1 MKKQTNYPLYDV
13 TPFSDFKEML
23 TIAVKEAG
31 DKIAFKFKNE
41 DNSVS
46 EISYKAFFSDV
57 TALGC
62 ALTSLG
68 LSGLHV
74 ACIGE
79 NCYKWVVTYL
89 AMLGCTGVFVPI
101 DKELPPGDI
110 INVIE
115 NSDSEAVFYSESFE
129 KILSEDNARLS
140 KIRHFIGFDRKKS
153 DGKYMSFDEFIAEGR
168 RSAETDPAPYLLQ
181 KSDPDKLKM
190 LVYTS
195 GTTGMSKG
203 VMLSEHNLVSCVYY
217 GLQISTVYDTCLS
230 VLPYHHTYE
239 SVCGLLVSLHMH
251 STICINDKIRNVLK
265 NLQLFKP
272 SYLYLVPAFAE
283 AFYKKIWQTAKE
295 GKKDGAL
302 KILIGVSNVL
312 RGAGIDVRR
321 KLFGTIHESFGGRL
335 RKIVCGGAPIRPEIG
350 EFFDAIGIDLING
363 YGITE
368 CSPLV
373 SANRDRFNDF
383 RTTGVKLPCI
393 EIKIDVSEDEGKV
406 NEGVGEICVKGDT
419 VMLGYYKNPEETA
432 RVLKDGWFYTG
443 DYGIMNEK
451 GQLLIT
457 GRKKNLIVLSNGKN
471 IYPEEIE
478 NYIMSIPYVTEV
490 VVYALKD
497 ETGSESALCAEA
509 FLNEEK
515 LNEMKVTDPADLLKQ
530 DIAAACRSLPPYKQ
544 IQKVV
549 VRSVEFDKTTSKKIK
564 RSSIRS

>member
-1 MKKQTNYPLYDV
+1 MKKQSNYPLYDV

-41 DNSVS
+41 DNTVT
-46 EISYKAFFSDV
+46 EISYKSFYSDV

-79 NCYKWVVTYL
+79 NCYKWVVAYL

-101 DKELPPGDI
+101 DKELPPNDI

-115 NSDSEAVFYSESFE
+115 NSDSEVVFYSESYE
-129 KILSEDNARLS
+129 KILNDNMERLG
-140 KIRHFIGFDRKKS
+140 KIRHFIGLDRKNTS
-153 DGKYMSFDEFIAEGR
+153 GKYTSFDSFIEEGR
-168 RSAETDPAPYLLQ
+168 KSASADPSPYLTQ
-181 KSDPDKLKM
+181 KSDPNKLKM

-295 GKKDGAL
+295 GKKDKAL
-302 KILIGVSNVL
+302 KILINVSNAL
-312 RGAGIDVRR
+312 RGVGIDMRR

-350 EFFDAIGIDLING
+350 EFFDAIGINLING

-373 SANRDRFNDF
+373 SANRDNFNDF
-383 RTTGVKLPCI
+383 KTTGVKLPCI
-393 EIKIDVSEDEGKV
+393 EVKIDSSDDEGRV
-406 NEGVGEICVKGDT
+406 NEGVGEICIKGDT

-457 GRKKNLIVLSNGKN
+457 GRKKNLIVLNNGKN

-497 ETGSESALCAEA
+497 DTGSENALCAEA

-515 LNEMKVTDPADLLKQ
+515 LTEMKVTNPIEILKQ
-530 DIAAACRSLPPYKQ
+530 DIGAVCRSLPPYKQ
-544 IQKVV
+544 IKKVV
-549 VRSVEFDKTTSKKIK
+549 LRSIEFDKTTSKKIK
-564 RSSIRS
+564 RSSIRG